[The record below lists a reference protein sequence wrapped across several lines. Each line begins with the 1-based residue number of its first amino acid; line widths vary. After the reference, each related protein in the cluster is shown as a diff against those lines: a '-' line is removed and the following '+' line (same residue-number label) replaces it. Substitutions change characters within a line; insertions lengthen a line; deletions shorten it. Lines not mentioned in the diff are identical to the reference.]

1 MRILCIDFICW
12 GLGSSQ
18 VKYIMSLI
26 LFLASLGIYKLDF
39 HSCTLLVTRFLLLL
53 HVQFCCH
60 LTSKRWYFY
69 VVVTSSPSLPMHG
82 SAFQIFKKET
92 KPRAPLLQQVWLQ
105 QVAIQLALPNIQ
117 LSYILSY
124 VIEVTQL
131 YDIHVGIRYRYLGR
145 VVGSY

>member
-1 MRILCIDFICW
+1 
-12 GLGSSQ
+12 
-18 VKYIMSLI
+18 MSLII
-26 LFLASLGIYKLDF
+26 LFLASRPSPQASTNQTSTVAPNY
-39 HSCTLLVTRFLLLL
+39 LLARFLLLL
-53 HVQFCCH
+53 HAQFCCH